1 VLFHQDNAPVHT
13 SLIAMSKIQ
22 QLKFELLRHP
32 PYSPDLAP
40 CDFHLFPNLKKW
52 LGGKRFANDNE
63 VIDAVNDYFA
73 DLDKSTY
80 QSGIT
85 ALEHRWNKCIEL
97 NGDYVEKYQKSTQ
110 NNCVFLFRPGIIHPA
125 LVSATI
131 FLGKN
136 RRQLQEN
143 QREEEKEVN
152 NGNERKDRSLRGNG
166 KPDGNRNH
174 KHPGKL
180 GREGEKTEPFH
191 VGNGESEKK
200 SKPDTGEGKRRREK
214 PEEKGGREESS
225 GKNRNRDAGKG
236 RGDQQQDADHQ
247 EGHGGDKQ
255 SPHRD
260 SKSYQKGDGWKDLL
274 HEGGS
279 KEDPDGVR
287 RNQERHLGASF
298 RSHRDAMQEETRQ
311 AEARATKAETE
322 TKKLR
327 ERIRQLTEEKEA
339 QTRPRQ
345 KKTEGEKDLR
355 GPSQKKLDQLH
366 EEAVREETQKRATE
380 ATRSTPTPAPRKKK
394 QKKQE
399 GEWTTVSYA
408 QKLKEKFPARHETLV
423 KFEGQDEAGAKRTLS
438 GLNIHEIGG
447 PLAQV
452 VSRKDG
458 SLLLVSQGEEQK
470 KRLEETLKKKQGVKV
485 TQVEKLNPTITL
497 TGLGREWKP
506 EEVVVDIWEKNEG
519 IRMERT
525 KEQFTAEVRVL
536 SKRVCKDPN
545 KQNVGL
551 TMDAKTQEECLK
563 RKKAVVGLTF
573 FWMEEKFE
581 VNRCFNCHGYGHQK
595 KDCKQEL
602 TCYKCGGAHIKKD
615 CKAEKKNCPN
625 CVREGRKEVNHQ
637 ATDRWCPVY
646 QRRLEIKVGRTAR
659 N

>member
-1 VLFHQDNAPVHT
+1 LCLPVQARNNSPRPRKRDDFSRKKSAPT
-13 SLIAMSKIQ
+13 TGKP
-22 QLKFELLRHP
+22 KR
-32 PYSPDLAP
+32 
-40 CDFHLFPNLKKW
+40 
-52 LGGKRFANDNE
+52 GGKR
-63 VIDAVNDYFA
+63 
-73 DLDKSTY
+73 S
-80 QSGIT
+80 
-85 ALEHRWNKCIEL
+85 
-97 NGDYVEKYQKSTQ
+97 
-110 NNCVFLFRPGIIHPA
+110 
-125 LVSATI
+125 
-131 FLGKN
+131 
-136 RRQLQEN
+136 
-143 QREEEKEVN
+143 
-152 NGNERKDRSLRGNG
+152 NERKDRSLRGNG

-279 KEDPDGVR
+279 KEDLDGVR
-287 RNQERHLGASF
+287 RNLERHLGASF
-298 RSHRDAMQEETRQ
+298 RSHRDAGGNTPGGGESDKSGNGNQKVEGTHQTAHRREGSPDEATTKEDRRREGSQRAFPEETR
-311 AEARATKAETE
+311 
-322 TKKLR
+322 
-327 ERIRQLTEEKEA
+327 
-339 QTRPRQ
+339 
-345 KKTEGEKDLR
+345 
-355 GPSQKKLDQLH
+355 
-366 EEAVREETQKRATE
+366 
-380 ATRSTPTPAPRKKK
+380 PTPQGAARGSGERRDTEKSNRDNKEHANTGAKEEK

-423 KFEGQDEAGAKRTLS
+423 KFEGQDEAGAKRTLG

-470 KRLEETLKKKQGVKV
+470 RRLEETLKKKQGVKV

-506 EEVVVDIWEKNEG
+506 G
-519 IRMERT
+519 
-525 KEQFTAEVRVL
+525 
-536 SKRVCKDPN
+536 
-545 KQNVGL
+545 
-551 TMDAKTQEECLK
+551 
-563 RKKAVVGLTF
+563 
-573 FWMEEKFE
+573 
-581 VNRCFNCHGYGHQK
+581 
-595 KDCKQEL
+595 
-602 TCYKCGGAHIKKD
+602 
-615 CKAEKKNCPN
+615 
-625 CVREGRKEVNHQ
+625 
-637 ATDRWCPVY
+637 
-646 QRRLEIKVGRTAR
+646 
-659 N
+659 